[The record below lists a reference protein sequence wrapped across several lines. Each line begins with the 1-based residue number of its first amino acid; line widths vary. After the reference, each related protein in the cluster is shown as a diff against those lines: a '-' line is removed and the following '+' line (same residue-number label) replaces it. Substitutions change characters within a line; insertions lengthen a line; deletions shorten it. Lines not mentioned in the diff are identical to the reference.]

1 MEKRKFYIDIT
12 GTVLTPSPNGAD
24 CLGNGK
30 CFDENGDEIECC
42 CDECNY
48 FLECFPSDLPF
59 FSMLKQNLKLGI
71 N

>member
-1 MEKRKFYIDIT
+1 MKKQKSYIDIT
-12 GTVLTPSPNGAD
+12 GTVLTPSPNGED

-30 CFDENGDEIECC
+30 HFDENGDEIECC
-42 CDECNY
+42 CNECNY

-59 FSMLKQNLKLGI
+59 FSMLKQSIKSDI

>member
-1 MEKRKFYIDIT
+1 MKKGMSFIDIT
-12 GTVLTPSPNGAD
+12 GTVLTPSKDGVD

-30 CFDENGDEIECC
+30 HIDENGDEIECC

-48 FLECFPSDLPF
+48 FFECFPSDLPF
-59 FSMLKQNLKLGI
+59 FSMIKQNYKSSK